1 MVTTAPSQATAAQFL
16 VETAIQ
22 AWSIEYPASEIDD
35 CAAVCLFF
43 NSNTTSQSKC
53 LYSESNFVVAKEHE
67 EVHNDQD
74 EVAKDIILTRQADVQ
89 HVEDHQISSN
99 YEPLAKDELSCTSL
113 SQTNMMAKL
122 ACL

>member
-1 MVTTAPSQATAAQFL
+1 MVSKAPSEATAAQFL

-35 CAAVCLFF
+35 CTAVCLFF

-53 LYSESNFVVAKEHE
+53 LFSESNFVVAKEHE

-89 HVEDHQISSN
+89 HVKDRRISSN
-99 YEPLAKDELSCTSL
+99 YKPLAKDELSSTSL
-113 SQTNMMAKL
+113 LQTNMMAKL